1 MHLRFPGPRV
11 AHRPCVAFTLAL
23 VALASTGCGTT
34 LSTLQPAEPMR
45 PGHVQAQAALDVNV
59 PASRIVDAVDVVA
72 TLGSRYA
79 SDTGY
84 KPTEAEQRQ
93 ALAAGVGLGLS
104 SPGVNP
110 DFMLRMG
117 VVKNL
122 DVGLRWSGLALHA
135 DGKYRFLATK
145 EPTPEEEEDAQAK
158 VGDGPDRGF
167 QGAVSVGI
175 SKALYSGFVF
185 DALEFL
191 DVDDYSR
198 WNVEVPVIF
207 GTRMGEF
214 GHVWF
219 GPKYIFSTYSV
230 DASLKNVGVVPETSG
245 TFHHLGAF
253 GGAGLGY
260 KVVFVFLELTVAKM
274 FAEPE
279 IFGQPTDLGGIVIV
293 PAGGL
298 MLRL

>member
-1 MHLRFPGPRV
+1 MSLRFGSSSAALFV
-11 AHRPCVAFTLAL
+11 LLA
-23 VALASTGCGTT
+23 VSSTGCSST

-72 TLGSRYA
+72 TLGDRYA
-79 SDTGY
+79 SDPSYRPG
-84 KPTEAEQRQ
+84 ADEQRQ

-117 VVKNL
+117 VLKNL
-122 DVGLRWSGLALHA
+122 DVGLRWSGLAAHA

-145 EPTPEEEEDAQAK
+145 EPTAEEEKEDGK
-158 VGDGPDRGF
+158 IGNGPDRGF
-167 QGAVSVGI
+167 QGAVSIGI
-175 SKALYSGFVF
+175 SKSLYNGFVF
-185 DALEFL
+185 DTLDYLE
-191 DVDDYSR
+191 VGDYSR
-198 WNVEVPVIF
+198 WNIEVPVIF
-207 GTRMGEF
+207 GTRLADF

-219 GPKYIFSTYSV
+219 GPKYVFSTYSV
-230 DASLKNVGVVPETSG
+230 DASLKNVGVVPEASG
-245 TFHHLGAF
+245 TIHHLGGF
-253 GGAGLGY
+253 GGIGVGY
-260 KVVFVFLELTVAKM
+260 KVVFVFAELTIAKM

-279 IFGQPTDLGGIVIV
+279 IFGQKTDLGGIVV
-293 PAGGL
+293 APAGGL

>member
-1 MHLRFPGPRV
+1 MYLRFAPRSAALLV
-11 AHRPCVAFTLAL
+11 SLLA
-23 VALASTGCGTT
+23 VASTACSST

-72 TLGSRYA
+72 TMGDRYA
-79 SDTGY
+79 SDPSY
-84 KPTEAEQRQ
+84 RPSPDEQRQ

-122 DVGLRWSGLALHA
+122 DVGLRWSGLAAHA

-145 EPTPEEEEDAQAK
+145 EPTEEEEKAEEGK
-158 VGDGPDRGF
+158 IGNGPDRGF
-167 QGAVSVGI
+167 QGAVSIGV
-175 SKALYSGFVF
+175 SKALYNGFVF
-185 DALEFL
+185 DALDFL
-191 DVDDYSR
+191 EVGDYSR
-198 WNVEVPVIF
+198 WNIEVPVIF
-207 GTRMGEF
+207 GSRLGDF
-214 GHVWF
+214 GHAWF
-219 GPKYIFSTYSV
+219 GPKYVFSTYSV
-230 DASLKNVGVVPETSG
+230 DASLKNIGVVPESSG
-245 TFHHLGAF
+245 TIHHLGAF
-253 GGAGLGY
+253 GGIGVGY
-260 KVVFVFLELTVAKM
+260 KVVFVFAELTIMKM

-279 IFGQPTDLGGIVIV
+279 IFGQKTDLGGIVVV

>member
-1 MHLRFPGPRV
+1 MTFRFASRTIALSFAG
-11 AHRPCVAFTLAL
+11 LA
-23 VALASTGCGTT
+23 ALASTGCSTT

-45 PGHVQAQAALDVNV
+45 PGHVQAQAAMNVNV

-72 TLGSRYA
+72 TLGDRYA
-79 SDTGY
+79 SDPSY
-84 KPTEAEQRQ
+84 RPSAEEQRQ

-122 DVGLRWSGLALHA
+122 DVGLRWSGLAAHA

-145 EPTPEEEEDAQAK
+145 EPTEEEEKAEAGK
-158 VGDGPDRGF
+158 IGNGPDRGF
-167 QGAVSVGI
+167 QGAVSIGI

-185 DALEFL
+185 DTL
-191 DVDDYSR
+191 DFFEIGDYSR
-198 WNVEVPVIF
+198 WNIEVPVIF
-207 GTRMGEF
+207 GTRLADF

-219 GPKYIFSTYSV
+219 GPKYVFSTYSV
-230 DASLKNVGVVPETSG
+230 DGSLKNVGVVPESSG
-245 TFHHLGAF
+245 TIHHLGGF
-253 GGAGLGY
+253 GGIGVGY
-260 KVVFVFLELTVAKM
+260 KVVFVFLELTIAKM

-279 IFGQPTDLGGIVIV
+279 ILGQKTDLGGIVVV